1 MGRLR
6 PFFVVTDTGFVLY
19 WLITLAGV
27 LPETWL
33 FENYHDPILWAWNW
47 SFLPLD
53 LAISATGFVALAL
66 HARERPIWI
75 GWALVSLTL
84 TSCSGLQAIAFWTL
98 RRDFDLGW
106 WLPNLYLLLY
116 PWAFLPRLV
125 RCCAPPPAPSRPRL
139 STTAAHN

>member
-1 MGRLR
+1 MRRLR

-27 LPETWL
+27 LPEAWL
-33 FENYHDPILWAWNW
+33 FKDYHDPILWAWNW

-53 LAISATGFVALAL
+53 LAISATGFGALAL
-66 HARERPIWI
+66 HARGRPTWI
-75 GWALVSLTL
+75 GWALVSLAL

-125 RCCAPPPAPSRPRL
+125 RSCGPLPAPSV
-139 STTAAHN
+139 